1 MYLRICLHYVC
12 ALCVPG
18 LQWGQKSL
26 EQDLGGREPLC
37 GAGNRILV
45 LCKSIK
51 SFCLLSQ
58 LSSPCLLS
66 YPPLAGIFCVVS
78 YGLSNL
84 LPYLRIVSFKSRNI
98 FVMSL
103 KSLSLVCDICFL
115 LLAVLLCT
123 VLSLLLF
130 IYYFEKYRDKAKR
143 KREERAGSNI
153 AVHLYE
159 ELILWFVLLTLQSKT

>member
-18 LQWGQKSL
+18 LQWGQKKSL

-66 YPPLAGIFCVVS
+66 YPPLTGIFCVVS

-84 LPYLRIVSFKSRNI
+84 LTYLRIVSFKSRNI

-115 LLAVLLCT
+115 SQVVSTACCFTLHST
-123 VLSLLLF
+123 IFIIIYLLF
-130 IYYFEKYRDKAKR
+130 WKIQ
-143 KREERAGSNI
+143 G
-153 AVHLYE
+153 
-159 ELILWFVLLTLQSKT
+159 

>member
-18 LQWGQKSL
+18 LQWGQKKTL
-26 EQDLGGREPLC
+26 EPLEKDLGGREPLC

-51 SFCLLSQ
+51 HFCLLSQ
-58 LSSPCLLS
+58 LCSPCLLS
-66 YPPLAGIFCVVS
+66 YPPLAGVFCVVS

-84 LPYLRIVSFKSRNI
+84 LTYLRIVSFKSRNI

-103 KSLSLVCDICFL
+103 KSLSLVCDVWLLSQVVSTACCFTL
-115 LLAVLLCT
+115 HST
-123 VLSLLLF
+123 IFIIIYLF
-130 IYYFEKYRDKAKR
+130 WEIQ
-143 KREERAGSNI
+143 G
-153 AVHLYE
+153 
-159 ELILWFVLLTLQSKT
+159 